1 MCVGYYVHFVLKM
14 QFLFVTF
21 RFEKHAHFD
30 LRFLFDTVSIG
41 SNQLMIIRIRTCVR
55 NRTPFLFCLYSLNQ
69 VVMTLAW

>member
-30 LRFLFDTVSIG
+30 LRFLEYELHSSGYI
-41 SNQLMIIRIRTCVR
+41 M
-55 NRTPFLFCLYSLNQ
+55 
-69 VVMTLAW
+69 